1 MLLLHDDNSIQNGT
15 TETVAASTHCVLL
28 FVAVTFMAKR
38 CKMLELKTK
47 RDRNKQT
54 VSYAMRALNV
64 SVIAP
69 NSHTHTHFTAS
80 LAVKFCTACYLLFHS
95 IRAYLMYS
103 IENMQ
108 TDVV

>member
-69 NSHTHTHFTAS
+69 NSHTHT
-80 LAVKFCTACYLLFHS
+80 FHS
-95 IRAYLMYS
+95 QFGSEILHCLLLVIPFYS
-103 IENMQ
+103 CIFN
-108 TDVV
+108 V